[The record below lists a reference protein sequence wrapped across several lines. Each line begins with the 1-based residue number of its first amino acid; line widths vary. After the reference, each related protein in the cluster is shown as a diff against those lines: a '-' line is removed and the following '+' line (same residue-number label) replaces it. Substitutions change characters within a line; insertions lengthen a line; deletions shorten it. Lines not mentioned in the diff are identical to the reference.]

1 MSLPLPM
8 QADTNRRGQ
17 PVLLDD
23 WIAIKLRGIEAGFKE
38 HLNCDV
44 LACWKIIRNNPNYP
58 LHKLKRRIREEVV
71 RLCAPWSWEKRMT
84 SIIHPRFGPLPV
96 RPEKRLPRSI
106 GASWQFHKKGNAL
119 QCLWT
124 WAVVLFR
131 LLIQNMIT
139 RFSCHY
145 HVFAKRPLE
154 PINDIIS
161 ALGISDS
168 FLAP

>member
-44 LACWKIIRNNPNYP
+44 LACWKIIRNNPNYS

-106 GASWQFHKKGNAL
+106 GASWQFHKKKATLCSACEHEQLFCFNS
-119 QCLWT
+119 WSKT
-124 WAVVLFR
+124 WS
-131 LLIQNMIT
+131 Q
-139 RFSCHY
+139 
-145 HVFAKRPLE
+145 
-154 PINDIIS
+154 D
-161 ALGISDS
+161 
-168 FLAP
+168 FLAIIMCSPRDHWNQLMASSQHWESLSLS

>member
-44 LACWKIIRNNPNYP
+44 LACWKIIRNNPNYS

-106 GASWQFHKKGNAL
+106 GASWQFHKKR
-119 QCLWT
+119 QRF
-124 WAVVLFR
+124 AVLV
-131 LLIQNMIT
+131 NMS
-139 RFSCHY
+139 SCFVSTLDPKHD
-145 HVFAKRPLE
+145 HKIFLPLSCVRQE
-154 PINDIIS
+154 TIGTN
-161 ALGISDS
+161 
-168 FLAP
+168 